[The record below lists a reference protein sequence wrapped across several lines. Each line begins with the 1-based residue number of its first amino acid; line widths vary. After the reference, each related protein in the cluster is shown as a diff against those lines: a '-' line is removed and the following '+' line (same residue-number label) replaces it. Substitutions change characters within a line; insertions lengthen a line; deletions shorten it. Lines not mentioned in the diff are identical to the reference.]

1 MAFSDDILAC
11 ARLLERGD
19 AARFRAVMAAPA
31 PVRPKL
37 FAIFAFNLEVTRAP
51 WVTQEPMIAEMRL
64 QWWQDALGEIAA
76 GGDVRRHEV
85 VTPLADALSVQAA
98 EDLRD
103 LVTARR
109 WDIYREP
116 FTDAGDFGSYLRH
129 TSGRLLRVAA
139 QALGPADS
147 ILVED
152 FGSAVGLANFFTAV
166 PALIAAGRQPL
177 LDPSPEAIRA
187 LAERGLQQLVK
198 ARAARGEVSPQ
209 AGAALLCG
217 SAAKGVLVQA
227 QRAPEQVISGL
238 QPPAPFAERLGLLL
252 RSFSGRW

>member
-37 FAIFAFNLEVTRAP
+37 FAIFAFNLEVARAP

-129 TSGRLLRVAA
+129 TSGRLCALRRRRWAPPTASWSKILAA
-139 QALGPADS
+139 PW
-147 ILVED
+147 
-152 FGSAVGLANFFTAV
+152 
-166 PALIAAGRQPL
+166 
-177 LDPSPEAIRA
+177 
-187 LAERGLQQLVK
+187 GLQIFSLP
-198 ARAARGEVSPQ
+198 S
-209 AGAALLCG
+209 
-217 SAAKGVLVQA
+217 
-227 QRAPEQVISGL
+227 
-238 QPPAPFAERLGLLL
+238 L
-252 RSFSGRW
+252 R

>member
-1 MAFSDDILAC
+1 MAFSDDISAC

-31 PVRPKL
+31 PLRPKL
-37 FAIFAFNLEVTRAP
+37 FAIFAFNLEVARAP

-64 QWWQDALGEIAA
+64 QWWQDALGEIVA
-76 GGDVRRHEV
+76 GGRVRRHEV

-98 EDLRD
+98 TDLRD

-116 FTDAGDFGSYLRH
+116 FTDADDFGSYLRH

-139 QALGPADS
+139 QALGPGDS
-147 ILVED
+147 DLLED

-187 LAERGLQQLVK
+187 LAERGVIQLSK
-198 ARAARGEVSPQ
+198 ARAARSEVSAQ

-217 SAAKGVLVQA
+217 SAAKGVLMQA
-227 QRAPEQVISGL
+227 RRAPERVISGL
-238 QPPAPFAERLGLLL
+238 QPASPFALRAGLLL
-252 RSFSGRW
+252 RSFTSRW

>member
-1 MAFSDDILAC
+1 MAFSDDISAC
-11 ARLLERGD
+11 AQLLERGD

-31 PVRPKL
+31 LLRPKL
-37 FAIFAFNLEVTRAP
+37 FAIFAFNLEVARAP
-51 WVTQEPMIAEMRL
+51 WMTQEPMIAEMRL

-76 GGDVRRHEV
+76 GDRVRRHEV

-98 EDLRD
+98 EGLRD

-116 FTDAGDFGSYLRH
+116 FTDAGDFDSYLRH
-129 TSGRLLRVAA
+129 TSGRLLQVAA
-139 QALGPADS
+139 QALGPAESD
-147 ILVED
+147 LVED

-177 LDPSPEAIRA
+177 IDPSPDAIRA
-187 LAERGLQQLVK
+187 LAARGLQQLAK
-198 ARAARGEVSPQ
+198 ARAARSDISPQ

-217 SAAKGVLVQA
+217 SAAKGVLMQA
-227 QRAPEQVISGL
+227 QRAPARVISGL
-238 QPPAPFAERLGLLL
+238 QPASPFAERMGLLL
-252 RSFSGRW
+252 RGFSGRW